1 VNSAPRVVHH
11 FGPDAGSVGGM
22 ASVIRV
28 LSEHRVGGEL
38 VRAHTS
44 WSPSARDKG
53 ARQAL
58 RAARAIVSM
67 PPGELVHV
75 HLSERGSFV
84 REGALL
90 ALARRR
96 GLPTVATIHG
106 AVFASFA
113 RRHRRLAAA
122 VLACARQITCL
133 DDEVLGLVGEL
144 APDVP
149 CEIVPNP
156 VFVAHDEGPGPT
168 EELVLFAGEVGL
180 RKGVDVLVRAWE
192 LVARARPEARCLL
205 VGPVADY
212 APPPTC
218 ERLELG
224 GPVEPAAVRGLIS
237 RARVVVLPARA
248 EGMPMV
254 LTEAMS
260 AGRPFVSTPVGG
272 IPALAAQGGGVL
284 VPPGDHEQL
293 AERLIELLSDPRM
306 AAEIGE
312 RGRRFC
318 MATRSVD
325 VLDERMSGLY
335 RAAAA

>member
-1 VNSAPRVVHH
+1 VTAPRVVHH
-11 FGPDAGSVGGM
+11 FGPDPMSVGGM

-28 LSEHRVGGEL
+28 LSEHHVGGEM
-38 VRAHTS
+38 VRTHTS
-44 WSPSARDKG
+44 WSPSSRDKG
-53 ARQAL
+53 ARKAL
-58 RAARAIVSM
+58 GAACAIVSM
-67 PPGELVHV
+67 PAGELVHV
-75 HLSERGSFV
+75 HLSEYGSFV

-113 RRHRRLAAA
+113 RRHRRLAGA
-122 VLACARQITCL
+122 VLACARQVTCL
-133 DDEVLGLVGEL
+133 DEEVLGLVAEL
-144 APDVP
+144 APGVP

-156 VFVAHDEGPGPT
+156 VFVSREEAVVPT

-180 RKGVDVLVRAWE
+180 RKGVDVLARAWA
-192 LVARARPEARCLL
+192 LVARARPRARCLL
-205 VGPVADY
+205 VGPVADFL
-212 APPPTC
+212 PPAW

-224 GPVEPAAVRGLIS
+224 GPVDPAAVRELIT

-260 AGRPFVSTPVGG
+260 LGRPFVSTPVGG
-272 IPALAAQGGGVL
+272 IPALAAHGGGLL
-284 VPPGDHEQL
+284 VPVGDHERL
-293 AERLIELLSDPRM
+293 AECLIDLLANPQA

-312 RGRRFC
+312 QGRRHC

-325 VLDERMSGLY
+325 VLDGLLSGLY

>member
-1 VNSAPRVVHH
+1 
-11 FGPDAGSVGGM
+11 M

-28 LSEHRVGGEL
+28 LSEHRVGGDV

-44 WSPSARDKG
+44 WSPSARGKG
-53 ARQAL
+53 AGHAL
-58 RAARAIVSM
+58 RAAQVILAMS
-67 PPGELVHV
+67 PGELVHV

-106 AVFASFA
+106 AVFSSFA
-113 RRHRRLAAA
+113 RRHRRLAGA
-122 VLACARQITCL
+122 VLACARRVTCL
-133 DDEVLGLVGEL
+133 DEEVLALVGEL
-144 APDVP
+144 APGTP

-156 VFVAHDEGPGPT
+156 VSVSQHGIAPAT
-168 EELVLFAGEVGL
+168 EELVLFAGEIGL
-180 RKGVDVLVRAWE
+180 RKGVDVLVRAWA
-192 LVARARPEARCLL
+192 LVARARPDARCLL
-205 VGPVADY
+205 VGPLADFV
-212 APPPTC
+212 PPTC

-224 GPVEPAAVRGLIS
+224 GSVQPGAVRELIA

-260 AGRPFVSTPVGG
+260 VGRPFVSTPVGG
-272 IPALAAQGGGVL
+272 IPALAEHGGLL
-284 VPPGDHEQL
+284 VPVGDHEQL
-293 AERLIELLSDPRM
+293 AERLIELLASPRL
-306 AAEIGE
+306 AARIGE

-318 MATRSVD
+318 LATRSVE
-325 VLDERMSGLY
+325 VLDTRLSGLY
-335 RAAAA
+335 RAAAV

>member
-1 VNSAPRVVHH
+1 
-11 FGPDAGSVGGM
+11 M

-28 LSEHRVGGEL
+28 LSEHCVGGEL

-44 WSPSARDKG
+44 WSPSSRGKG

-58 RAARAIVSM
+58 HAARVILAM
-67 PPGELVHV
+67 PSGELVHV

-90 ALARRR
+90 ALAHKR

-113 RRHRRLAAA
+113 RRHRRLAGA
-122 VLACARQITCL
+122 VLACARRITCL
-133 DDEVLGLVGEL
+133 DEEVLGLVGEL
-144 APDVP
+144 APGVP

-156 VFVAHDEGPGPT
+156 VSVSSREDRPAT
-168 EELVLFAGEVGL
+168 EELVLFAGEIGL
-180 RKGVDVLVRAWE
+180 RKGVDVLVHAWP
-192 LVARARPEARCLL
+192 LVARARPHARCLL
-205 VGPVADY
+205 VGPVADFV
-212 APPPTC
+212 PPVC
-218 ERLELG
+218 ERLELR
-224 GPVEPAAVRGLIS
+224 GPVEPGAVRELIA

-260 AGRPFVSTPVGG
+260 VGRPFVSTPVGG
-272 IPALAAQGGGVL
+272 IPALAEHGGLL
-284 VPPGDHEQL
+284 VPVGDHEQL
-293 AERLIELLSDPRM
+293 AERLIDLLASPQT
-306 AAEIGE
+306 AARIGE

-318 MATRSVD
+318 VATRSVE
-325 VLDERMSGLY
+325 VLDARLSGLY